1 MNKVVTDGIVLMP
14 PAFIDGLDVW
24 SSLDGR
30 PGDPTLDAATNVAIV
45 PADGDFGDCLEVV
58 KTAVTEQIRYTAQT
72 PILPGCYLRV
82 SARVKLVSGNKPS
95 VRIGAFAGDG
105 AGAPVSGLDLTG
117 PAVFLEEFGR
127 IYTVTAIVGTGSR
140 TGVDLPWGL
149 EPTYGHFGIDLIGDT
164 GGAVRVD
171 SIEITD
177 ATDAFHRTL
186 MDWVDVRDYGAVGD
200 GVIDDRDAFAAADAD
215 AGGRDLLVPEGTYFI
230 GSNLTLDAKVRF
242 EGVLSSASTGRIAL
256 THTFDFATYMDAFND
271 EQVALERA
279 LEALYNF
286 TGHESLNLNGRRIQ
300 LHRPID
306 VAAVVRNVTS
316 FANRR
321 VIRNGQL
328 EALESPEWDA
338 AEVTASASWTS
349 DDSVRLTGVANIA
362 AIDVGSHVSGAGVG
376 REVYVRSKNEAAGT
390 LTLSQPLHGPA
401 ATQSYT
407 FTRFRYLL
415 DFSGFDTL
423 SRQGLFQLEFLC
435 NRRAS
440 GVLLASS
447 GIAWHIKDSWFVRPK
462 DRGITSFARGCN
474 GMTVEGNEF
483 LSPES
488 TELVQFRTAIALNT
502 NSNDMKIRNNRIVQF
517 RHFAVI
523 AGGGHQILGNHWWQ
537 GDDATLNGERSAG
550 LVLTQKSAKTTV
562 TGNYCDNAF
571 IELSNEH
578 SAQQSNAQP
587 YGALTIVGN
596 IFTAQDVPNWFTYI
610 RLAPYGSAQT
620 IDGISVVG
628 NTFKMNGGDLIFR
641 VDGVDT
647 SNGDFDFTRTRG
659 LEFRA
664 NTYEEVID
672 RTEAPAYVEA
682 VQVAPDATW
691 TVPVAPRLP
700 FGAQARAVESFAV
713 MGAVTD
719 GSGAIVRE
727 VPIAVPAVGTGGDS
741 VRLDWSVPVS
751 GTVALTVRAGGE

>member
-1 MNKVVTDGIVLMP
+1 MNKVVTDGIALMP

-24 SSLDGR
+24 SSADGR
-30 PGDPTLDAATNVAIV
+30 PGEPTLDNSANVALV
-45 PADGDFGDCLEVV
+45 AADGDFGPCVEVV
-58 KTAVTEQIRYTAQT
+58 KTAVTERIRYTAQT
-72 PILPGCYLRV
+72 PILPGCYLRI

-95 VRIGAFAGDG
+95 VRVGAFAGDG
-105 AGAPVSGLDLTG
+105 AGDPVPGLDITG

-127 IYTVTAIVGTGSR
+127 VYTVTAIVGTGSR
-140 TGVDLPWGL
+140 TGVDLAWGL
-149 EPTYGHFGIDLIGDT
+149 APTYGHFGLDLIGDT
-164 GGAVRVD
+164 GGAVRIE

-177 ATDAFHRTL
+177 ATSAFHRKL

-200 GVIDDRDAFAAADAD
+200 GVTDDRDAFAAADAD
-215 AGGRDLLVPEGTYFI
+215 TAGRDLLVPEGTYFI

-242 EGVLSSASTGRIAL
+242 EGLLSPASTGRIAL

-300 LHRPID
+300 LSRPID
-306 VAAVVRNVTS
+306 VAAVTRNVTT

-328 EALESPEWDA
+328 EALESPDWTVSP
-338 AEVTASASWTS
+338 VTATASWS
-349 DDSVRLTGVANIA
+349 ANPANRLTGVTNIG
-362 AIDVGSHVSGAGVG
+362 AIEVGSLVSGPGVG
-376 REVYVRSKNEAAGT
+376 REVYVRAKDEGAST
-390 LTLSQPLHGPA
+390 ITLSQPLHGPA
-401 ATQSYT
+401 SSQSYT

-415 DFSGFDTL
+415 DFSGFETL
-423 SRQGLFQLEFLC
+423 SRQGLFQVEFLC

-440 GVLLASS
+440 ALLLPTS
-447 GIAWHIKDSWFVRPK
+447 GIAWHVKDCWFVRPK
-462 DRGITSFARGCN
+462 DRGITSFGNGCN
-474 GMTVEGNEF
+474 GMTVESNEF

-488 TELVQFRTAIALNT
+488 TDLVQFRTAIALNT
-502 NSNDMKIRNNRIVQF
+502 NSNDMKIRNNRVVQF

-523 AGGGHQILGNHWWQ
+523 AGGGHMILGNHWWQ
-537 GDDATLNGERSAG
+537 GDNAPLNGERTAG
-550 LVLTQKSAKTTV
+550 VVLTQKSAKTTI

-578 SAQQSNAQP
+578 SAQQSNGQP

-610 RLAPYGSAQT
+610 RLAPYGTAQV
-620 IDGISVVG
+620 IDGLSVVG

-647 SNGDFDFTRTRG
+647 SNGDFDFSRTRG
-659 LEFRA
+659 LEFRS
-664 NTYEEVID
+664 NTYEEVIE
-672 RTEAPAYVEA
+672 RTEAPAYLEA
-682 VQVAPDATW
+682 AQAAPDATW
-691 TVPVAPRLP
+691 TIPVAPRLP
-700 FGAQARAVESFAV
+700 FGARALAVESFAAL
-713 MGAVTD
+713 GPITD
-719 GSGAIVRE
+719 GTGAPVRE
-727 VPIAVPAVGTGGDS
+727 VPVVVTGQGPSGDQ

-751 GTVALTVRAGGE
+751 GTIALKVRAGGE